1 MATELIGV
9 EPLTYAAWDERSSA
23 AARRLMARGVGR
35 GGRVLLACDT
45 YRTSLCTRRAAR
57 PCRYRRALASATSSG
72 YSPRPGALCVI
83 ASGAVPA
90 GPASPLWTT
99 VGQLE
104 AGQPVDPLEDVGPQ
118 DVAEILYTSGTSG
131 VSKGVVASN
140 V

>member
-1 MATELIGV
+1 MHKAGGATVPVPSRLGQRHV
-9 EPLTYAAWDERSSA
+9 E
-23 AARRLMARGVGR
+23 
-35 GGRVLLACDT
+35 RVL
-45 YRTSLCTRRAAR
+45 AA
-57 PCRYRRALASATSSG
+57 S
-72 YSPRPGALCVI
+72 GALCVI